1 MAPGDAARVKVVLLA
16 AGYGTRLRP
25 LTDDRPK
32 QLLPLAGRPMLDW
45 ILDKLRAVEE
55 IDGIHLVTNSRFA
68 ASFED
73 WARPQ
78 GVVVHDDGTTSNE
91 DRLGAVGDLRLVID
105 QAGLGSEELLVQG
118 DDLFGFELPEYV
130 AWWRGKPR
138 PASAAPLYDLG
149 DLELATHYGIAT
161 VDEEDRIVHVVEK
174 PSDPASTLAATLTYL
189 LPAPH
194 TQLVRRYLEEGGNP
208 DNAGSFLAWLAEHEP
223 VYGYRFAGRWY
234 DIGNHAQ
241 LLDAD
246 NWLRSTLGLPERDS
260 YSLD

>member
-1 MAPGDAARVKVVLLA
+1 VKAVLLA

-32 QLLPLAGRPMLDW
+32 QLLPLAERPMLDW
-45 ILDKLRAVEE
+45 VLDRIHEVDE

-68 ASFED
+68 MDFER
-73 WARPQ
+73 WAAPH
-78 GVVVHDDGTTSNE
+78 GIVVHDDGTSSND

-105 QAGLGSEELLVQG
+105 RAGLADEQLLVQG
-118 DDLFGFELPEYV
+118 DDLFGFELPHYV
-130 AWWRGKPR
+130 AWWRSKPQ

-161 VDEEDRIVHVVEK
+161 VDGEDRIVRVVEK

-189 LPAPH
+189 LPTEH
-194 TQLVRRYLEEGGNP
+194 VELVGRYLEEGQNP
-208 DNAGSFLAWLAEHEP
+208 DNAGSFLAWLAQNEP
-223 VYGYRFAGRWY
+223 VYGYRFEGRWY

-246 NWLRSTLGLPERDS
+246 NWLRGTAGLPVRES